1 MAPSVSSPEK
11 EERRPPHQYLKAR
24 SALHNRDKPLFA
36 SRRQQNQQ
44 SEFLTDSVLDPSFI
58 PSPNPPNN
66 GNVTGAGARPRRA
79 IPSKTLAEAFRATS
93 NVNDENRPP
102 SSASFSSH
110 KLKQRHIRKPS
121 SQASRPATRP
131 SSRQAAPQTRDI
143 TPSPIRKRQTSV
155 VSPLS
160 PESASSPP
168 HGLAE
173 SYQRIVDEENLAAQE
188 DESIDD
194 QAGYDV
200 EEMDYENLRE
210 NDRLRLQ
217 RIQDS
222 TSPIS
227 LRVSRRATPNA
238 AIREIVAAEE
248 EAKDD
253 EKSVQSSEDTVGSL
267 LNSITEESF
276 RDLPSQRAKD
286 EQRMHGA
293 LRSDAQVFRKAR
305 IGDKVG
311 LTVENLRRKTGSSE
325 SLRNALGGSSVSSR
339 GSDPPLNYPQ
349 GWGRK
354 AKPGN
359 DWLNRIN
366 NMSGKFTGDSPRR
379 PSSEV
384 PIDSESHK
392 SDSKDHI
399 EDWITTTSDVP
410 LPSVENGSP
419 QATMNFSNSVSTNVP
434 HRRSSLDRRLE
445 WNDDFTARSLQIS
458 DSPPI
463 QIKNATLERLHER
476 EIKSLEKRAVTTSRL
491 GELRERRPEEHL
503 ARRASIVS
511 NEDSKSNDIYDSERS
526 PERKRSSH
534 GSPSK
539 SMLGILNIISEDQP
553 SVEDEGAVPDS
564 PVIMP
569 VTKPES
575 AGVNGEGTSVAG
587 EEILKPRR
595 PSHKRQD
602 SRDVLRKLAK
612 ATSASPSPH
621 RSETKDDHASR
632 NTMLNATGSEGTTPK
647 GFQRAQVSRAEEN
660 TDEEAIQH
668 IEPDPQPDARR
679 SAEETPKP
687 FRSTTYLKTP
697 LVTGAWIDTPLPTGG
712 RGPPMP
718 TPNTLENDDSTSPMD
733 QEIRKLA
740 SKNLIRELKA
750 SPPQSKQS
758 ETIAKTPRTHPKSA
772 LEAIISAAK
781 GDRDV
786 QGLISDSEGDPP
798 LQLGEST
805 IQSLEDLLV
814 SDSAPSDPPSPETPP
829 PKQSSPSN
837 ETSPRESRRKELSS
851 YTHLTDRL
859 STLGSSLRDAK
870 KNIASLEDLVSAPAA
885 SKSSR
890 ALARPSQDPG
900 ECTEGGEFHDFIWP
914 CEQCGCPGRPGS
926 DVAYPRWEGWGAVSI
941 PTDRIT
947 IPIPRLWRWRNGSR
961 WPSPTWL
968 GWATL
973 VGWALV
979 VGEWGAW
986 SVCLHILCLP

>member
-24 SALHNRDKPLFA
+24 SALQNRDKPLFA
-36 SRRQQNQQ
+36 SRRQQKQHP
-44 SEFLTDSVLDPSFI
+44 EFLTDSILDPSSI
-58 PSPNPPNN
+58 PSPSPPKN
-66 GNVTGAGARPRRA
+66 GNNAGAGARPRRT
-79 IPSKTLAEAFRATS
+79 IPRKTLAEAFRATP
-93 NVNDENRPP
+93 NVTDENRPP
-102 SSASFSSH
+102 SSASVSSR
-110 KLKQRHIRKPS
+110 KSTQSHIRPPS
-121 SQASRPATRP
+121 SQVSRPTTRP
-131 SSRQAAPQTRDI
+131 SSRQTEPRTRDT
-143 TPSPIRKRQTSV
+143 TPSPIRERQASI

-188 DESIDD
+188 DDSIDGLT
-194 QAGYDV
+194 GYNI
-200 EEMDYENLRE
+200 EEMDHESLRHS
-210 NDRLRLQ
+210 DKLRLQ

-222 TSPIS
+222 ASPIS

-238 AIREIVAAEE
+238 AIGEIAAAEE
-248 EAKDD
+248 ETKED
-253 EKSVQSSEDTVGSL
+253 EKSAQSSEDTVGSL

-286 EQRMHGA
+286 EQRKKGA

-325 SLRNALGGSSVSSR
+325 SLRNALGGGSISSK

-354 AKPGN
+354 AKPGK

-366 NMSGKFTGDSPRR
+366 NRSGKFTGDSPRHS
-379 PSSEV
+379 SSEV
-384 PIDSESHK
+384 AVDTEPQK
-392 SDSKDHI
+392 PDSKDQI
-399 EDWITTTSDVP
+399 EDWIATTSDVP

-419 QATMNFSNSVSTNVP
+419 QATMNFSTSIPTAASL
-434 HRRSSLDRRLE
+434 RRSSLDRILE
-445 WNDDFTARSLQIS
+445 WNDDFTARSLQVS

-463 QIKNATLERLHER
+463 QIKSANLERLHER
-476 EIKSLEKRAVTTSRL
+476 EIKTLEKRAVTTSRL
-491 GELRERRPEEHL
+491 GELREKRSEEYL
-503 ARRASIVS
+503 VRRASIVS
-511 NEDSKSNDIYDSERS
+511 NEDPKSVEEYDSKRS
-526 PERKRSSH
+526 PEKKRSSH
-534 GSPSK
+534 GSPLK
-539 SMLGILNIISEDQP
+539 PRRRKDSEDQ
-553 SVEDEGAVPDS
+553 SVIDDEGNAIPDS
-564 PVIMP
+564 LV
-569 VTKPES
+569 VVFKAKPET
-575 AGVNGEGTSVAG
+575 AGPNDKETSVSDDK
-587 EEILKPRR
+587 IVNPPR

-602 SRDVLRKLAK
+602 SRDVLRKLAR

-621 RSETKDDHASR
+621 KPESKEIHDSGNGLR
-632 NTMLNATGSEGTTPK
+632 NPTAAEETTPK
-647 GFQRAQVSRAEEN
+647 SMHRPQVPQAEDSAGKGP
-660 TDEEAIQH
+660 TQDV
-668 IEPDPQPDARR
+668 DSDRQPDASR

-687 FRSTTYLKTP
+687 FRSSTHLKTP

-718 TPNTLENDDSTSPMD
+718 TPNTLEIDDTISPMD

-740 SKNLIRELKA
+740 SANLIREMKA
-750 SPPQSKQS
+750 SPPQSKQAQS
-758 ETIAKTPRTHPKSA
+758 TAKTPHSHPKSA
-772 LEAIISAAK
+772 LEAIICAAK
-781 GDRDV
+781 GNNDA
-786 QGLISDSEGDPP
+786 QGQTSDSEGDPP

-805 IQSLEDLLV
+805 IQSLEDLLT
-814 SDSAPSDPPSPETPP
+814 SDSAPSDPPSPETSPP
-829 PKQSSPSN
+829 EQASPSN
-837 ETSPRESRRKELSS
+837 EDSPQKSRRKELSP
-851 YTHLTDRL
+851 YTHLTNRL

-870 KNIASLEDLVSAPAA
+870 KNIASLEDLVSVPAA

-890 ALARPSQDPG
+890 AFTRQSQDTG

-914 CEQCGCPGRPGS
+914 CEQCGCRGLSAG
-926 DVAYPRWEGWGAVSI
+926 DAAYPRWEGWGAISI

-973 VGWALV
+973 VGWGLV

-986 SVCLHILCLP
+986 